1 MNKLCAVCDNYP
13 TSNSIFC
20 KDCEIIYKGVE
31 KEAWF
36 IELTALMKQQRQIDY
51 RERFSIYDQSTSNN
65 YYRNRNKGRPKV
77 SLVVMELIKNIKR
90 DFPQISIREIEEMCK
105 KSDIIISRE
114 TIRRI
119 LTQK

>member
-1 MNKLCAVCDNYP
+1 MNRLCAVCDNHSI
-13 TSNSIFC
+13 SNSIFC

-31 KEAWF
+31 KEDWF

-51 RERFSIYDQSTSNN
+51 RERFSIYDQSVSNQS
-65 YYRNRNKGRPKV
+65 YRNRNKGRPKV
-77 SLVVMELIKNIKR
+77 SLVVIELIKNIKK